1 MVSISYSFVVW
12 RLSVSFLLVEVEEIK
27 QKSSRLSLFWV
38 VLPEEEELNLR
49 LGSSLFLT
57 SRY

>member
-1 MVSISYSFVVW
+1 
-12 RLSVSFLLVEVEEIK
+12 VSFLLVEVEEIK